1 MRPFG
6 TYARLG
12 ASLVAVVELLLLAVV
27 TDVVVGAGY
36 PYFKVCNTFAQIG
49 AALADAAPAWLCA
62 LGTTRRRAQQASL
75 RRRRGRQRLRS
86 RRSRRW
92 RSCRAAS
99 LPAALRVTS
108 SPYDISEFT
117 CWAPIAQ
124 AARALRFLSCAD
136 RSARVDVMKFYLYL
150 FQVSSN
156 VRPLLVPRSLLTI

>member
-62 LGTTRRRAQQASL
+62 LGTTRRRAQQAS
-75 RRRRGRQRLRS
+75 RRCGAGAGVSACGRADLAGGDRVEPHRFQLLCVSHQALTISVNSRVGHRS
-86 RRSRRW
+86 RRQHGRCG
-92 RSCRAAS
+92 SCRV
-99 LPAALRVTS
+99 RT
-108 SPYDISEFT
+108 
-117 CWAPIAQ
+117 
-124 AARALRFLSCAD
+124 ARLGL
-136 RSARVDVMKFYLYL
+136 M
-150 FQVSSN
+150 
-156 VRPLLVPRSLLTI
+156 

>member
-1 MRPFG
+1 MAYCG
-6 TYARLG
+6 KMN
-12 ASLVAVVELLLLAVV
+12 ASEAFRCDRSAHTRDWGPHWVAVVELLLLAVV

-62 LGTTRRRAQQASL
+62 LGTTRRRAQQSL

-124 AARALRFLSCAD
+124 AARALRLCG
-136 RSARVDVMKFYLYL
+136 
-150 FQVSSN
+150 
-156 VRPLLVPRSLLTI
+156 PLGLR